1 MSSVVVTAP
10 VEHGESIDVV
20 GARWRTGVRLLIVAD
35 AAFVAALVF
44 TYFYLRGLDTEG
56 GWLPP
61 GSPTAGIWVG
71 WALAGGLVLSAGLYR
86 WAQDGSLAG
95 KPKRLVIG
103 AGLAVLV
110 VAADTVG
117 QIIQLAT
124 FPFKVES
131 GSYASTLYVIAG
143 ASLFHLLLTL
153 FLGIGLWNR
162 ARLGRYS
169 ALDNWQVRV
178 VGVWWS
184 WIALAAVITAFTTS
198 FIASP
203 HS

>member
-1 MSSVVVTAP
+1 VSSVVVAAP
-10 VEHGESIDVV
+10 VGHGESLDVV
-20 GARWRTGVRLLIVAD
+20 GARWLTGVRLLILAD
-35 AAFVAALVF
+35 GAFVAALVF
-44 TYFYLRGLDTEG
+44 SYFYLRALDTQG
-56 GWLPP
+56 GWLPK
-61 GSPTAGIWVG
+61 GSPTAAIWVG

-86 WAQDGSLAG
+86 WAQVGSLAG
-95 KPKRLVIG
+95 KPERLVFG
-103 AGLAVLV
+103 ASLAVLM

-117 QIIQLAT
+117 QIIQMVT
-124 FPFKVES
+124 FPFKIDS
-131 GSYASTLYVIAG
+131 GSYASTSYVIAG

-153 FLGIGLWNR
+153 FIGTGLWNR

-169 ALDNWQVRV
+169 SHDNWQVRV

-203 HS
+203 HT